1 MTNKTTK
8 RALLASI
15 VSLVLCFSMLLGTT
29 YAWFTDS
36 ASTGI
41 NTIQSGN
48 LDIVVSYAKQSDV
61 VGDTIPEE
69 AWTEIDATTPVFDPN
84 ALWEPGYTE
93 VVYFKIENKGS
104 LALKYKMSTDVAKET
119 PGTNKDGKEF
129 KLSDYLKAYH
139 ESPNEGIKLYNREEA
154 QNPFGGFAA
163 FFPELAPETF
173 ANAVAAEVSSA
184 KALSYERSLEPKQIA
199 YTTMVIFMPTTVG
212 NEANYKTGTIAPS
225 ITFGINVVA
234 TQYTYET
241 DAYGT
246 DYDEKAEYPEL
257 ADRWDGT
264 ADTTWYNT
272 TDKTFTL
279 STAEQLAGLSV
290 LSASGNTFSGK
301 TIVLDSDM
309 DFNGK
314 KWTPIKQFS
323 GTFDG
328 GEHTVSNFTLDG
340 SSGRAGFIQNLGQ
353 YPATVKNLTLS
364 EVNGI
369 AASKQYFGIVA
380 ANGHT
385 SILENVHVVDCKIKT
400 THKEAWVGGIYG
412 YFNWTSASNCTVEN
426 LEIDASGGA
435 MFLGGFSGNMDQDL
449 TINNVDIIGLKITVD
464 ATNGA
469 CQVGGFT
476 GQTQTGHRQ
485 PTFNNCDVI
494 GLDIVAKGEVQ
505 LGGFV
510 GDAGAHTIANNCTV
524 KGKIDA
530 SGVTDN
536 RSFIGGFI
544 ADSGWNNN
552 ESNKGGH
559 KLTNCSADVDI
570 VTGGSTAGGFIGST
584 TAYHSDGGNRNMP
597 ITMTNCTATGTV
609 TVASG
614 ASATV
619 GGFAGEA
626 ERGTFDKCSTTSDT
640 FIGKVWD
647 GYTLNDD
654 GSGKLTVTKN

>member
-1 MTNKTTK
+1 MATGTSVAIEDEPNLKLF
-8 RALLASI
+8 RN
-15 VSLVLCFSMLLGTT
+15 VSG
-29 YAWFTDS
+29 
-36 ASTGI
+36 
-41 NTIQSGN
+41 
-48 LDIVVSYAKQSDV
+48 
-61 VGDTIPEE
+61 EE
-69 AWTEIDATTPVFDPN
+69 I
-84 ALWEPGYTE
+84 LWEPGATGFGQFE
-93 VVYFKIENKGS
+93 VANEGS
-104 LALKYKMSTDVAKET
+104 LALKYQLTLNFYDATATAEGKTLADV
-119 PGTNKDGKEF
+119 
-129 KLSDYLKAYH
+129 LSVY
-139 ESPNEGIKLYNREEA
+139 
-154 QNPFGGFAA
+154 
-163 FFPELAPETF
+163 
-173 ANAVAAEVSSA
+173 AVARNANTGDDEVMGDA
-184 KALSYERSLEPKQIA
+184 NLEALRTNYIDSYVPGYESQALTDFVLEGYLLPGESFKYELGA
-199 YTTMVIFMPTTVG
+199 FW
-212 NEANYKTGTIAPS
+212 EPS
-225 ITFGINVVA
+225 DKDNDYNVAGGLSINFGVTLLA
-234 TQYTYET
+234 TQMTYEEDVYDDQYDK
-241 DAYGT
+241 DAT
-246 DYDEKAEYPEL
+246 YPEL
-257 ADRWDGT
+257 ADMWDGT

-309 DFNGK
+309 DFDGK
-314 KWTPIKQFS
+314 EWTPIKQFS

-340 SSGRAGFIQNLGQ
+340 TSGRAGFFQNLVT
-353 YPATVKNLTLS
+353 YPVKVKNLTLS
-364 EVNGI
+364 DVVGV
-369 AASKQYFGIVA
+369 AGSSQYFGILA
-380 ANGHT
+380 ANGKEAT
-385 SILENVHVVDCKIKT
+385 LENVHIVDCKVET
-400 THKEAWVGGIYG
+400 TNKEAWVGGVYG

-426 LEIDASGGA
+426 LEIDATDGA
-435 MFLGGFSGNMDQDL
+435 MFVGGFSGNMDQDL
-449 TINNVDIIGLKITVD
+449 TISNVDIIDLKVTID

-485 PTFNNCDVI
+485 PTFTNCDVI
-494 GLDIVAKGEVQ
+494 GLDIVAKGDVQ

-524 KGKIDA
+524 EGKIDA
-530 SGVTDN
+530 SGVTDD

-559 KLTNCSADVDI
+559 KLTNCTADVDI
-570 VTGGSTAGGFIGST
+570 ITGGSTAGGFIGST

-626 ERGTFDKCSTTSDT
+626 ERGIFNNCSTTSDT
-640 FIGKVWD
+640 LIGKVWD

-654 GSGKLTVTKN
+654 GNGKLTVTKN